1 MALDLSPQGLG
12 IISGGGDNR
21 LARTLL
27 TTNKN
32 KPTIKS
38 KSTVPPAVGLVA
50 RQPSP
55 SSSWARPTDIETAL
69 ASTVTDLEEESS
81 TSLIDESCVLL
92 PAKGDLN

>member
-1 MALDLSPQGLG
+1 MALDLSPQGLS

-27 TTNKN
+27 TTNAN

-38 KSTVPPAVGLVA
+38 KSTASMAVGLVA
-50 RQPSP
+50 KQPSP